1 MGKTDENKREQRYK
15 LLTTGNLYPLLIRM
29 AIPSMIGMIV
39 STVYNMTDTYW
50 VAKLDDAALTA
61 SVGVVFTFVSVIQ
74 AIGFWFGYGSGNYI
88 SRMLGKKDNEKAEK
102 MAAVGVCLAIIT
114 GIIFL
119 LIGLILIRPL
129 SVLLGAGN
137 DEVLLD
143 ATIKYLRITV
153 FSVPFMLVSN
163 VLYNQLRLSG
173 GAGSS
178 MIGLL
183 LGMGVNMILDPLFIL
198 SFNMG
203 IEGAAYASLIGQVIG
218 VAVLFY
224 GTYKPGNVK
233 VDLRKAKPDLFHIKE
248 ILAGGAPNFCRQ
260 GISSI
265 SSVVLNNVAGG
276 FSVNALAAI
285 TIATR
290 VLYIAYALVIGFGQ
304 GFQPVCAMNYGAK
317 NYDRIKKAF
326 KLTLITVTGFLVI
339 STFVLILLKTSLIG
353 AFTNE
358 DEVALL
364 AENMLEKWCVI
375 LPFMG
380 YYILIGM
387 LLQNIGRFALA
398 TSVTTLENGFCLIPV
413 LLICSIVM
421 GEDGLLWFK
430 PIASGI
436 SLIISI
442 FIGTYAWRKY
452 LGGEKNA
459 VCNTI

>member
-1 MGKTDENKREQRYK
+1 M
-15 LLTTGNLYPLLIRM
+15 
-29 AIPSMIGMIV
+29 
-39 STVYNMTDTYW
+39 
-50 VAKLDDAALTA
+50 
-61 SVGVVFTFVSVIQ
+61 
-74 AIGFWFGYGSGNYI
+74 
-88 SRMLGKKDNEKAEK
+88 
-102 MAAVGVCLAIIT
+102 
-114 GIIFL
+114 
-119 LIGLILIRPL
+119 
-129 SVLLGAGN
+129 
-137 DEVLLD
+137 
-143 ATIKYLRITV
+143 
-153 FSVPFMLVSN
+153 
-163 VLYNQLRLSG
+163 
-173 GAGSS
+173 
-178 MIGLL
+178 
-183 LGMGVNMILDPLFIL
+183 
-198 SFNMG
+198 
-203 IEGAAYASLIGQVIG
+203 
-218 VAVLFY
+218 AVLFY

-285 TIATR
+285 TITTR

-326 KLTLITVTGFLVI
+326 KLTLITVTVFLVI
-339 STFVLILLKTSLIG
+339 STLVLILMKTSLIG

-364 AENMLEKWCVI
+364 AGNMLEKWCVI

-413 LLICSIVM
+413 LLICGLVM